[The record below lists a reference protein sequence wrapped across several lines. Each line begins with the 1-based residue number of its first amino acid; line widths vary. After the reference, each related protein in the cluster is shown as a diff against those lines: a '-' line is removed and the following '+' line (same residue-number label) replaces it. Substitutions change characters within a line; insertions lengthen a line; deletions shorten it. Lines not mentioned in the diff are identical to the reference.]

1 MGYVDQDSVG
11 TMAVKGF
18 AAGAAHHAVRPLRW
32 QASALLLLLGVKR
45 GLLSLHF
52 LYQFFDPI
60 ERKLVGYRR
69 GYPLVML
76 DLSVEFQAFVTHD
89 QFRIC
94 AYLPIIQPAYRPF
107 VQIRPL

>member
-1 MGYVDQDSVG
+1 
-11 TMAVKGF
+11 
-18 AAGAAHHAVRPLRW
+18 
-32 QASALLLLLGVKR
+32 LLGVKQ

-76 DLSVEFQAFVTHD
+76 DLSVEFQAFVTHV

-94 AYLPIIQPAYRPF
+94 AYLPIIQPEHRPF
-107 VQIRPL
+107 VQIRQQAIRRFKTGPLCWEQTMLGLFGSARPDA